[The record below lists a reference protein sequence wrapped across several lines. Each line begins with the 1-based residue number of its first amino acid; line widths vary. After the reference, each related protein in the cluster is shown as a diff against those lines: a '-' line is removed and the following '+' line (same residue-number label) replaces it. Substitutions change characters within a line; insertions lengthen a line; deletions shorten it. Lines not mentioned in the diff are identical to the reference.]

1 MEKKIIY
8 DKLNKILAMNNSSA
22 NFTDLELE
30 LNSINIT
37 LKSLN
42 DSISILE
49 ETIRKNDYFDKERKV
64 NDELISLPRLR
75 DALSD
80 DKAKLDTYKMELEEL
95 KKQENDVHQNEK
107 AISDRLTNAS
117 TLYTKL
123 KNLFPDGNQEFD
135 DLKNNTNLLNNR
147 QKEIIKA
154 KTSLQNDIFIKT
166 ERISK
171 IEAAITEE
179 EKTIAKMNRKV
190 VNDRE
195 YYNQDQKD
203 KDVEFLDNLKDAR
216 NEKQKRKQEILT
228 NPVYIA
234 QKIRQELFN
243 SESNEIDKKVL
254 EPLVKIME
262 ERNPYFK
269 ETSIPELQNKLASL
283 NNELEM
289 QKNTHQDKSNSQLI
303 IEERLNYL
311 NEEKAKINSEE
322 QKDQQE
328 ITKLKTTI
336 TELLNIKN
344 KVENDLNNLE
354 LQAENLS
361 KVVYTNEYE
370 KEQTAKDMNNIQEII
385 KIEKNILEKYNA
397 ELTATIDQFTILTTQ
412 NNNLANQKEQNQQ
425 EMATLKESLK
435 NITKI
440 NFQLISEN
448 NDLNIKNI
456 EKEINL
462 LRNRLA
468 YEQSP
473 RQIMDDQPIFSS
485 TITLNSVSTANREE
499 TPYTL
504 DNVNIIPDELPDSE
518 EIKKEE
524 VTKVPEAKPIKVIA
538 IEELESKVKEQPL
551 EKGIKVI
558 NVAPYGPS
566 IDELSPQI
574 PTVMKEEPT
583 SNQLPDKGVKVVATE
598 PYLINQEIITPNT
611 LPNQDNDGT
620 ERPMNAEDVVA
631 LVLSK

>member
-8 DKLNKILAMNNSSA
+8 DKLNQILAMNNSSA